1 MEKLDYAPPEATRD
15 ATQYSLVAMGAAL
28 SAWVVAVA
36 GCATGTGWLI
46 VLFPIL
52 SLLAVWFGVLGRKAS
67 GPGPSATRGRSTA
80 ALWLGGVQCCLAAA
94 VMLILPQMGRAREPA
109 HRVKCAS
116 NLRQIGQ
123 GIQMYAN
130 AHGGV
135 YPPTFDLLITKVDL
149 TSEVFVCPSSDHERA
164 TGPTAQAVAAN
175 FRANPL
181 HCSYVYVGGGL
192 TSPTVTPA
200 HVVAYEDSTNHRGK
214 GMNVLYSDGTVAW
227 LEAKQAEHLLSELK
241 AGRNPPR

>member
-1 MEKLDYAPPEATRD
+1 MSKMEKLDYAPPEATRD

-67 GPGPSATRGRSTA
+67 GPGPTSTRGRSTA
-80 ALWLGGVQCCLAAA
+80 ALWFGGVQCCLAAA
-94 VMLILPQMGRAREPA
+94 VVLILPQMGRAREPA
-109 HRVKCAS
+109 NRVKCAS

-135 YPPTFDLLITKVDL
+135 YPSNFELLLAPEVDL
-149 TSEVFVCPSSDHERA
+149 TSEVLICPSSDHERA
-164 TGPTAQAVAAN
+164 TGPTTQAMVAN
-175 FRANPL
+175 FRANPI
-181 HCSYVYVGGGL
+181 HCSYGYVGGGL
-192 TSPTVTPA
+192 TSATVTPA
-200 HVVAYEDSTNHRGK
+200 PCWRTSR
-214 GMNVLYSDGTVAW
+214 
-227 LEAKQAEHLLSELK
+227 
-241 AGRNPPR
+241 